1 VSKLDVT
8 SRARFIP
15 LFLVA
20 CGGGTHDTVVAAH
33 QPSAISDAAV
43 HHLNDPDLNH
53 TPAPKLLSIDWANVK
68 LASDGDALALW
79 KQIAPTGDDW
89 QQRLDEVPSTLVKP
103 LALALLREGNY
114 ACPTDPPRGCNH
126 QLVLAPTNPDA
137 GLTDPCVRR
146 ELAMWSLDQLDRDDL
161 PAVKDALKKVVAL
174 PPPES
179 QLVADA
185 LQLAEPGDQDLRLEL
200 LGIAWKAGQ
209 RELVNG
215 QFGGFDEA
223 YLLTAA
229 TKLHIDGAFDGLS
242 AESQRAVFIKAVGD
256 EQLLAT
262 TRAHLMAE
270 LLGDQDILAPDL
282 KTALIAVATKS
293 HDCDAAAAAAHE
305 LVAHDVAAYAPT
317 RPRSGTSDAIVRGL
331 CVLAAYEGHL
341 RADQTS
347 PFASYLPA
355 RGLELV
361 RVTYDPYSD
370 VDTDGDGDPHTEHVN
385 ELVPRANATV
395 PEANE
400 LVLALAHCTKQLTC
414 STDDH
419 DFKLTLKNGLLARLE
434 IIERPPCQAP

>member
-1 VSKLDVT
+1 
-8 SRARFIP
+8 
-15 LFLVA
+15 
-20 CGGGTHDTVVAAH
+20 
-33 QPSAISDAAV
+33 V

-53 TPAPKLLSIDWANVK
+53 APAAKLLSIDWANVK
-68 LASDGDALALW
+68 LANDGDALALW

-89 QQRLDEVPSTLVKP
+89 QRRLDEVPSTLVKP

-114 ACPTDPPRGCNH
+114 ACPTDPPRACNH
-126 QLVLAPTNPDA
+126 QLVLAATNPDA

-146 ELAMWSLDQLDRDDL
+146 ELAMWSIDQLDRDDL
-161 PAVKDALKKVVAL
+161 PAVKDALKKLVAL

-223 YLLTAA
+223 HLLTAA
-229 TKLHIDGAFDGLS
+229 TKLHIDGAFDGLV
-242 AESQRAVFIKAVGD
+242 AESQRAVFLQAVGD
-256 EQLLAT
+256 DQLQAA
-262 TRAHLMAE
+262 TRAHVMAE
-270 LLGDQDILAPDL
+270 LLGDQDILDPDL

-293 HDCDAAAAAAHE
+293 RDCDAAAAAAHE
-305 LVAHDVAAYAPT
+305 LVGHDVAAYAPT
-317 RPRSGTSDAIVRGL
+317 RPRSGTTDAIVHGL

-347 PFASYLPA
+347 PFSSFLPA

-370 VDTDGDGDPHTEHVN
+370 VDTDGDGDPHTEHVS
-385 ELVPRANATV
+385 ELVPRANAMV
-395 PEANE
+395 PEAGE
-400 LVLALAHCTKQLTC
+400 LELALQHCTKQLTC
-414 STDDH
+414 SSDDH
-419 DFKLTLKNGLLARLE
+419 DFKLTLKNGLLVRLE
-434 IIERPPCQAP
+434 IVDRVPCQAP